1 MKWGWLLLGTAV
13 MGPRSWAKEPPLV
26 AVCDVELTVGQEG
39 TLLEEAKRLGIQV
52 LDHPDSLTSAV
63 PDPSKHQSLSA
74 LSVGGKPV
82 VWARSNGELFVDE
95 QLMGPLTVVHATRIQ
110 SGQVMKVGTVVNPS
124 SLDAVELIRQLMVS
138 NVITTFLHI
147 GSELCLKPTPTGVSV
162 KGTHTYF
169 TNKKNVDEIAF
180 SVELDSAGLITVTGA

>member
-1 MKWGWLLLGTAV
+1 MKWVWILLGTAV
-13 MGPRSWAKEPPLV
+13 WVPRSWAKQPSMA
-26 AVCDVELTVGQEG
+26 AVCDVDLTVDQEG
-39 TLLEEAKRLGIQV
+39 TLLAEAKRLGIRI
-52 LDHPDSLTSAV
+52 LDHPDGLISAV
-63 PDPSKHQSLSA
+63 PDPSKHQPLSA

-110 SGQVMKVGTVVNPS
+110 SGQSMKVGTIVNPS
-124 SLDAVELIRQLMVS
+124 SVDATELIRQLMVS

-162 KGTHTYF
+162 EGTHTYF
-169 TNKKNVDEIAF
+169 TNKKNVDEISF